1 MGVTLVK
8 ANPDKSFVT
17 PVSVFHVLPVVYV
30 GHLVGR
36 LQTVNARHEVYLGC
50 GVHDPI

>member
-1 MGVTLVK
+1 MGVTWVK

-17 PVSVFHVLPVVYV
+17 PVSDFHVLPVVYV

-36 LQTVNARHEVYLGC
+36 LQKGNARHDVYLGG
-50 GVHDPI
+50 GVDDPF